1 MEKYKILENR
11 PELSAEQVTQG
22 MDFMKVKSQSLILK
36 KLTLKLIIMKTFI
49 ATVVITSGIF
59 IYNNFNK
66 PTETKTQLSVIT
78 KNEKQNTLKE
88 DTLPKVKEEKIEK
101 ALVQPTSITEKAI
114 TATTTPVKKQR
125 DLNQLPLTASTNTV
139 EIAQFTASE
148 KKEVTATD
156 TIKKIDKIQPVTK
169 ISAKAFKASPN
180 AKCRLWKT
188 ESFCSVPEVGNSSI
202 SLDCKACD
210 FDYVSCKD
218 LDKNSKLKGVWLTV
232 TVQKRGEFEVESY
245 FKNVTLQ
252 KNNSDKS
259 THPLMLSIGVG
270 GDKVTEKYFG
280 SKFKANDLIVRF
292 KEQIDVFLL
301 FEGAEVGDK
310 LFFEDFVQAEIV
322 E

>member
-11 PELSAEQVTQG
+11 PELSAEQVMQG
-22 MDFMKVKSQSLILK
+22 MDFTKIKSQSLILK

-49 ATVVITSGIF
+49 ATVIITSGVF

-66 PTETKTQLSVIT
+66 PASVKTQTAVIT
-78 KNEKQNTLKE
+78 KNNKQDLLKE
-88 DTLPKVKEEKIEK
+88 DTLPKVREEKLERS
-101 ALVQPTSITEKAI
+101 LVQKNSLTEQAI
-114 TATTTPVKKQR
+114 TATTTPVKKQQ
-125 DLNQLPLTASTNTV
+125 DLKQVPLTTSTKTV

-148 KKEVTATD
+148 KKEVTAD
-156 TIKKIDKIQPVTK
+156 SIKKIEKIQPVTK
-169 ISAKAFKASPN
+169 IPAKAFKASPN

-188 ESFCSVPEVGNSSI
+188 ESFCSVPQVGNSSI
-202 SLDCKACD
+202 SLDCRACD

-218 LDKNSKLKGVWLTV
+218 LDKNTKLKAVWLTV
-232 TVQKRGEFEVESY
+232 TVKKRANFELESY

-252 KNNSDKS
+252 KNNSDQS
-259 THPLMLSIGVG
+259 MHPLMVSIGVG

-280 SKFKANDLIVRF
+280 SNFKANDLTVRF
-292 KEQIDVFLL
+292 KEQIDIFLL
-301 FEGAEVGDK
+301 FEGAAVGDK